1 MTQLEQLLQVL
12 QEEFSLAAP
21 DIDTALMQ
29 WLSEPAGGPRHA
41 GTAGT
46 LYGRLAQASRLVG
59 LEGAAIVFELL
70 RDTAQLGA
78 ELEGDD
84 LGLVLGWLAGWQPPM
99 GGYLDRP
106 AEDGAVKDLA
116 TYLDACP
123 AGLTGEPATGTG
135 YVRQPVSFT
144 GSGTHRNAAALRFGF
159 TTAVGT
165 LTHVGIFDA
174 LAGGNALAWATL
186 GSPAT
191 LGAAG
196 SVTIPAESLTVLA
209 D

>member
-1 MTQLEQLLQVL
+1 M
-12 QEEFSLAAP
+12 
-21 DIDTALMQ
+21 TALTDYAKNLLARSLIGRQ
-29 WLSEPAGGPRHA
+29 PTLPTAVWVALGTGG
-41 GTAGT
+41 T
-46 LYGRLAQASRLVG
+46 
-59 LEGAAIVFELL
+59 
-70 RDTAQLGA
+70 
-78 ELEGDD
+78 
-84 LGLVLGWLAGWQPPM
+84 
-99 GGYLDRP
+99 
-106 AEDGAVKDLA
+106 
-116 TYLDACP
+116 DA

-144 GSGTHRNAAALRFGF
+144 GSGTQRNAAALCFGF

>member
-1 MTQLEQLLQVL
+1 M
-12 QEEFSLAAP
+12 
-21 DIDTALMQ
+21 TALTDYAKNLLARSLIGRQ
-29 WLSEPAGGPRHA
+29 PTLPTAVWVALGTGG
-41 GTAGT
+41 T
-46 LYGRLAQASRLVG
+46 
-59 LEGAAIVFELL
+59 
-70 RDTAQLGA
+70 
-78 ELEGDD
+78 
-84 LGLVLGWLAGWQPPM
+84 
-99 GGYLDRP
+99 
-106 AEDGAVKDLA
+106 
-116 TYLDACP
+116 DA

-144 GSGTHRNAAALRFGF
+144 GSGTQRNAAALRFGF

>member
-1 MTQLEQLLQVL
+1 M
-12 QEEFSLAAP
+12 
-21 DIDTALMQ
+21 TALTDYAKNLLARSLIGRQ
-29 WLSEPAGGPRHA
+29 PTLPTAVWVALGTGG
-41 GTAGT
+41 T
-46 LYGRLAQASRLVG
+46 
-59 LEGAAIVFELL
+59 
-70 RDTAQLGA
+70 
-78 ELEGDD
+78 
-84 LGLVLGWLAGWQPPM
+84 
-99 GGYLDRP
+99 
-106 AEDGAVKDLA
+106 
-116 TYLDACP
+116 DA

-144 GSGTHRNAAALRFGF
+144 GSGTQRNAAALRFGF

-174 LAGGNALAWATL
+174 LSGGNALAWATL

>member
-1 MTQLEQLLQVL
+1 M
-12 QEEFSLAAP
+12 
-21 DIDTALMQ
+21 TALTDYAKNLLARSLIGRQ
-29 WLSEPAGGPRHA
+29 PTLPTAVWVALGTGG
-41 GTAGT
+41 T
-46 LYGRLAQASRLVG
+46 
-59 LEGAAIVFELL
+59 
-70 RDTAQLGA
+70 
-78 ELEGDD
+78 
-84 LGLVLGWLAGWQPPM
+84 
-99 GGYLDRP
+99 
-106 AEDGAVKDLA
+106 
-116 TYLDACP
+116 DA

-144 GSGTHRNAAALRFGF
+144 GSGTQRNAAALRFGF

-165 LTHVGIFDA
+165 LTQVGIFDA